1 MIYQGGTLRDVRE
14 PMMAAWAGF
23 CTRPTI
29 TDDVVPPRSVA

>member
-1 MIYQGGTLRDVRE
+1 MACQGGTLRDVRE
-14 PMMAAWAGF
+14 PVMAAWAAF